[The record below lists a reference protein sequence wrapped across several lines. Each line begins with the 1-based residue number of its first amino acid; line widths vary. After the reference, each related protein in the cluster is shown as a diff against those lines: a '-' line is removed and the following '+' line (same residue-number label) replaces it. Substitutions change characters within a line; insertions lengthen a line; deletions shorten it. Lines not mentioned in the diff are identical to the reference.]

1 MAEGP
6 RLYHG
11 GAAHIMSTMV
21 TRTARTLQS
30 YLFLTGGLALGAAG
44 WAGFIVP
51 AGIIGGGA
59 TGMATV
65 LHFLAGLDIGAAA
78 LAINLVLIALSIR
91 IIGASFGVKTIYAI
105 TVFSLFLSLVSR
117 RVEGPILTETMM
129 AMVTGSIL
137 AGVGSGIV
145 FLNGGSTGGSDI
157 IAMIIN
163 KYRNISLGRLLLC
176 IDTVIISSSFLL
188 FRSLET
194 MIYGFVCM
202 AILTYTVDLII
213 NGTNETVQFFIF
225 SRRHRELQHH
235 IIHVARRGLTI
246 LPGVGGYSGQ
256 EVKVLMVI
264 ARKSESQVVLRLIKE
279 IDPEAF
285 ITMGTVSGVYGQGF
299 DTIKA

>member
-1 MAEGP
+1 
-6 RLYHG
+6 
-11 GAAHIMSTMV
+11 MSTMV